1 MSHFVKIKLYV
12 FTSDRFR
19 NVLPERI
26 NCTDASNRVCAG
38 YCLHILGKIFHKRW
52 TEEDCRSSSSWR
64 KRKAME
70 LTLKLFKR
78 TT

>member
-1 MSHFVKIKLYV
+1 MEIGSYV
-12 FTSDRFR
+12 FTSDKFR

-38 YCLHILGKIFHKRW
+38 YCLHILGNIVHKRW

-64 KRKAME
+64 KLKAIE
-70 LTLKLFKR
+70 LTLDLFKR